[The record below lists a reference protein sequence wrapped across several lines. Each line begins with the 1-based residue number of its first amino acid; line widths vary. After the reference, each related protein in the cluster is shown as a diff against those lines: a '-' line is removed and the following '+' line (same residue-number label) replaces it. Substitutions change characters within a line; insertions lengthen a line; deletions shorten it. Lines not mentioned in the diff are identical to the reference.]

1 MKVEVTKAI
10 TSHGVYYEAGT
21 IVEMDDPG
29 PYIRLYG
36 WKSVTEPVKAATPAP
51 LKEGAGVVAPRR
63 LKKVV
68 TDIGE

>member
-36 WKSVTEPVKAATPAP
+36 WKPVTEPVKAATPAP
-51 LKEGAGVVAPRR
+51 KEGAGVVAPRKR
-63 LKKVV
+63 KKVV
-68 TDIGE
+68 TDQGE